1 MQGEARGGR
10 LNEERN
16 VKKQVF
22 FACIGFFFKFSN
34 SFSLLLLLFFLPPPS
49 SAHGALGGQ
58 LRQDPLHPVLHHGL
72 SAVRLLPQQR
82 GLLLPPRSRRGRL
95 LSPDGRR
102 LERLEPRPG
111 CLLLGVL
118 VSGRYPLQGVERLVG
133 ARVGPG
139 VMALVLL

>member
-1 MQGEARGGR
+1 MQGEARRGR

-16 VKKQVF
+16 VKKTSF
-22 FACIGFFFKFSN
+22 F
-34 SFSLLLLLFFLPPPS
+34 
-49 SAHGALGGQ
+49 
-58 LRQDPLHPVLHHGL
+58 GL
-72 SAVRLLPQQR
+72 RLLPQQR

-102 LERLEPRPG
+102 LERLEPHPG